1 VCGAASRGGFDR
13 KDAHGTALPCTARE
27 TDRAA
32 VEHHHEFGEADSDR
46 GVPRDQQ
53 NDEVARTAADS
64 VAGAAATRER
74 GLKANDLVVETGF
87 GINTQEDGLQ
97 KGGSML
103 RYALAFF
110 VIALIAGVFGFL
122 GIAAAAAGIAKIL
135 FFIFLVLFL
144 VSLVSGLLTRA
155 SN

>member
-1 VCGAASRGGFDR
+1 VRGFAGRGCFDGA
-13 KDAHGTALPCTARE
+13 DAHGTSLSRAARE
-27 TDRAA
+27 AHRSA
-32 VEHHHEFGEADSDR
+32 VEPFAAFSETDSD
-46 GVPRDQQ
+46 GGLPRDEQ
-53 NDEVARTAADS
+53 DEVRRTATDFTAS
-64 VAGAAATRER
+64 TAATRER
-74 GLKANDLVVETGF
+74 GVKADDLVVETGF
-87 GINTQEDGLQ
+87 GINTQNDGLQ

-155 SN
+155 SD